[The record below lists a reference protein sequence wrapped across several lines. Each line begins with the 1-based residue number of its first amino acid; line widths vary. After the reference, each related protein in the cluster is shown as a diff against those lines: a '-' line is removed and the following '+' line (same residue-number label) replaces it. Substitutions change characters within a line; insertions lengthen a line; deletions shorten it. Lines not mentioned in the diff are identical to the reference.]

1 MYEYGMRV
9 VRVVDGD
16 TVVGLIDLGL
26 HVYVSRNIRLLF
38 YNAPE
43 LTMAHAKTK
52 EEAAL
57 GVEAKELLKKL
68 LPEGTLVTINTQ
80 LDKDDKY
87 GRVLGEL
94 WIGGEFGERTN
105 INLEMKSK
113 TDVMWQTLAE
123 AHPDVYKNPV
133 VIGSKI

>member
-26 HVYVSRNIRLLF
+26 HVYVSKTIRLLF
-38 YNAPE
+38 FNAPE

-52 EEAAL
+52 DETIMGGAAKTAL
-57 GVEAKELLKKL
+57 KEW
-68 LPEGTLVTINTQ
+68 LPEGRTVTINTQ

-94 WIGGEFGERTN
+94 WVEDPNGVRTN
-105 INLEMKSK
+105 VNLEMKK
-113 TDVMWQTLAE
+113 ATDAMWKMLVE
-123 AHPDVYKNPV
+123 GHPNVYKDAVNL
-133 VIGSKI
+133 GSKI